1 MALKAKEVMTVPD
14 GTYTI
19 GDGLLLKVRSN
30 GASRSWIYRYS
41 INGKRKDYAIAPAKK
56 MSLSVAKAEAIRLQ
70 GLVVS
75 GVDIQA
81 EKQKKKALPV
91 KEEVRLHPF
100 DSFAVEA
107 YEQIKLMRGKL
118 VAGSLKN
125 HRLWLESHCLPAF
138 GKQPIEQITTED
150 VVQALRPIWT
160 TKTATASNVRSML
173 EAIFGYAV
181 SRKILTVNPA
191 QWKGNL
197 EFFLPSPRVIHRTEH
212 HKAMDRFELKEK
224 IQAFFP
230 TENRV
235 IALILFTIL
244 TASRINEAQ
253 GARWDELDFDK
264 KVWTCPRMK
273 DKRREEPHRVPLSE
287 QAIELLRSIPQ
298 GVSPY
303 VFTLKAENAT
313 RKPISASR
321 AWVVLK
327 MAFETDAT
335 LHGFRSTFRD
345 WCAEEGK
352 SFEAAEIQMQHKIGT
367 AVTRSYFRSDLL
379 EQRRVLM
386 QEWADFLLPRN
397 QQKEGGAK

>member
-1 MALKAKEVMTVPD
+1 M
-14 GTYTI
+14 
-19 GDGLLLKVRSN
+19 
-30 GASRSWIYRYS
+30 
-41 INGKRKDYAIAPAKK
+41 
-56 MSLSVAKAEAIRLQ
+56 
-70 GLVVS
+70 
-75 GVDIQA
+75 
-81 EKQKKKALPV
+81 
-91 KEEVRLHPF
+91 
-100 DSFAVEA
+100 
-107 YEQIKLMRGKL
+107 
-118 VAGSLKN
+118 
-125 HRLWLESHCLPAF
+125 
-138 GKQPIEQITTED
+138 
-150 VVQALRPIWT
+150 
-160 TKTATASNVRSML
+160 
-173 EAIFGYAV
+173 
-181 SRKILTVNPA
+181 
-191 QWKGNL
+191 
-197 EFFLPSPRVIHRTEH
+197 
-212 HKAMDRFELKEK
+212 
-224 IQAFFP
+224 
-230 TENRV
+230 
-235 IALILFTIL
+235 
-244 TASRINEAQ
+244 
-253 GARWDELDFDK
+253 
-264 KVWTCPRMK
+264 
-273 DKRREEPHRVPLSE
+273 PLSE